1 MQVNDKRVY
10 SVQEIMSILE
20 IGKSAA
26 YDLVK
31 RKLFRSVQI
40 GSHIRI
46 SRKSFDE
53 WLSTQI

>member
-1 MQVNDKRVY
+1 MNDKRVY

-46 SRKSFDE
+46 SKKSFDE
-53 WLSTQI
+53 WLGTQI